1 MAPGANADANPQNWR
16 DATPAG
22 LRRRDLDGHDQTG
35 APGTGAGSG
44 SHVRYTPGRF
54 RADTVLRVPPHGVLL
69 PGVQVNGGDEQT
81 TVLLHEL
88 SHSLRHLYAAF
99 HPELIPEA
107 RTTAVS
113 SGGLPRAFDNSE
125 ELFAITVGNVFCS
138 ERNLSLRGGH
148 VTQGPPGTPQSEVL
162 RHLEFWREPT
172 IYRLLTQAMGRMPAF
187 TARIAAIDTRF
198 NPFRAIRAGVGPFPR
213 LRDWHGQ
220 PMDPYSSHGA

>member
-1 MAPGANADANPQNWR
+1 MQALGERKRRMSDVTRHFGENIVLRGPADWATQVEQHLTGALMFRTGHAVIRSIWDRTPRTVRITPWTAAGANADANPQNWR

-35 APGTGAGSG
+35 APGTGAGS
-44 SHVRYTPGRF
+44 SSRVRYSPGRF

-81 TVLLHEL
+81 TVLIHEL

-99 HPELIPEA
+99 HPEVIPEA

-125 ELFAITVGNVFCS
+125 ELFAITVRNVYCS
-138 ERNLSLRGGH
+138 
-148 VTQGPPGTPQSEVL
+148 
-162 RHLEFWREPT
+162 
-172 IYRLLTQAMGRMPAF
+172 
-187 TARIAAIDTRF
+187 
-198 NPFRAIRAGVGPFPR
+198 
-213 LRDWHGQ
+213 
-220 PMDPYSSHGA
+220 